1 MRVELYEVK
10 RTRFV
15 RAHSNALAALALS
28 LDGKLL
34 ATASEKGTLIRIH
47 NTSEGTRLQVGWL
60 MPVTSQ
66 GEVQVME
73 GWLLPVTS

>member
-1 MRVELYEVK
+1 MELYEVK

-15 RAHSNALAALALS
+15 RAHSNALAAIALS

-47 NTSEGTRLQVGWL
+47 NTSEGTRLQVTQLTHPG
-60 MPVTSQ
+60 S
-66 GEVQVME
+66 
-73 GWLLPVTS
+73 